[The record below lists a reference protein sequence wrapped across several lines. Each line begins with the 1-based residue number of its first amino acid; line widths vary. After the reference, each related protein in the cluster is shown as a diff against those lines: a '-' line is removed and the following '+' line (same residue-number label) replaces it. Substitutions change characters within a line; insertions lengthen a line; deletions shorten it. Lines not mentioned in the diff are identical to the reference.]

1 MTSVGRAWGC
11 PSCSKGPGAVAVYKG
26 VCVGVSVGG
35 LEVFLH
41 GGGLAAV
48 LEAEEAGQ
56 QDIKK

>member
-1 MTSVGRAWGC
+1 MA
-11 PSCSKGPGAVAVYKG
+11 ANKG

-56 QDIKK
+56 QDIKR

>member
-1 MTSVGRAWGC
+1 MCRAWGC
-11 PSCSKGPGAVAVYKG
+11 PSCSEGVEAVAAYEG

-41 GGGLAAV
+41 GGALGAV

>member
-1 MTSVGRAWGC
+1 MSVGRAWGC
-11 PSCSKGPGAVAVYKG
+11 PSCSEGVEAVAAYEG

-41 GGGLAAV
+41 GGALGAV

-56 QDIKK
+56 QDVKK